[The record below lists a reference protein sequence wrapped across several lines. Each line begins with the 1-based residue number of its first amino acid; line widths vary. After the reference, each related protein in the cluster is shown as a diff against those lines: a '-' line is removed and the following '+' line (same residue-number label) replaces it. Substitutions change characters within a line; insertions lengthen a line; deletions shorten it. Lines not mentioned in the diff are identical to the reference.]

1 MLCRAGDS
9 RDDNQNGQVKT
20 NADLQHD
27 VLDEPVWDPSINAA
41 NLPVTVDH
49 GTVTLGG
56 SRHTEKWAANRSHE
70 ARTWRRLGCK

>member
-49 GTVTLGG
+49 WTVTLGG

-70 ARTWRRLGCK
+70 ACTWASSRL